1 MKGIYRIYHTEDAT
15 QRMAPGADQASEGNT
30 LWLWEQGSTAPAD
43 CEMFYF
49 EQAEDG
55 SYYWYNKQDAELVMQ
70 ADTSVVSLQRKNAA
84 SANQK
89 WTIEK
94 VAGTEDQYYLKNG
107 SRYASTSANRH
118 AQVSMSDT
126 AQAWRLAKVEPEVKL
141 SLGSSTIRTGE
152 STTAAVT
159 GFDADGEELDG
170 SKAVITSE
178 NPDIAEVSGNTVIA
192 KKVGTATI
200 KATFEGA
207 DHTSDFHSG
216 DQIGGEHEKIQNPCR
231 HLDAVSGACISGKCE
246 HHHRNCSC
254 GNRSALL
261 FLLFSFDCHEK

>member
-1 MKGIYRIYHTEDAT
+1 
-15 QRMAPGADQASEGNT
+15 
-30 LWLWEQGSTAPAD
+30 
-43 CEMFYF
+43 
-49 EQAEDG
+49 
-55 SYYWYNKQDAELVMQ
+55 MQ
-70 ADTSVVSLQRKNAA
+70 ADTSAVSLQRKNAA

-159 GFDADGEELDG
+159 GFDADGAELDG
-170 SKAVITSE
+170 SKAVLTSE

-192 KKVGTATI
+192 KKAGTATI
-200 KATFEGA
+200 KAAFEGKEVSTELTVLEAAKEWPGVYRIDNVEFAGYLIEPGA
-207 DHTSDFHSG
+207 DNVSEGNNLYLCNTALPISQRRKQVLVEHGTCPDTYVGIYRSRRRLCILASTQQCITCDPGRRYGFLSFH
-216 DQIGGEHEKIQNPCR
+216 GEK
-231 HLDAVSGACISGKCE
+231 
-246 HHHRNCSC
+246 HR
-254 GNRSALL
+254 R
-261 FLLFSFDCHEK
+261 